1 MVIAISHTGASIDL
15 LKVLEMACVGGARAM
30 GLADCD
36 DIAEGKKADLIV
48 LDLSRPNMQ
57 PIHNIPKNIVYAGS
71 KENVRLTMVNGV
83 VRYEDGI
90 FHIGEEPE
98 MIYRNAQNMIKE
110 VL

>member
-1 MVIAISHTGASIDL
+1 
-15 LKVLEMACVGGARAM
+15 
-30 GLADCD
+30 
-36 DIAEGKKADLIV
+36 
-48 LDLSRPNMQ
+48 MQ